1 MKKIT
6 PITSSN
12 LSAYAKKEWKILLLV
27 TVSGLLFDGL
37 MWSGSVLMGNLVDA
51 VASRQTQAVIIKAAA
66 VYISVILFLQLMRII
81 KRYSVRIFANR
92 MSATM
97 RLMIYNSIL
106 HASPSEIQKK
116 KTGDWMSRA
125 VSDVDIAVEGVRK
138 VITEVFDTGVLMTG
152 YFVTMLIYDPKVAI
166 LSCLGIPVAMFAA
179 QRMKKTVSDQN
190 RKARRQA
197 SRVTD
202 DTYEQASHMLL
213 YRINGISTTQNSSYS
228 EQLQILEKEQARSDM
243 LDTSL
248 QPVYNAIAML
258 GAVAVFV
265 LGASNVY
272 TSVWTIGRFSAFL
285 SMFIAFA
292 TKASK
297 AAKLFNTY
305 QKANVSW
312 KRIEGTMQE
321 YLPFENACACCHSA
335 ESLTVRDLSFTYPE
349 TSQKQIDGF
358 NLQAHAGEIIG
369 VTGPVACGKSTLAAA
384 LLCSEGSNGTILI
397 DEEPA
402 QPCAICYMGHDSM
415 LLNDTIE
422 NNIRLSDTGDVNE
435 AIDDVDFRQDLLNM
449 DKGLQTEAGS
459 AGIRLS
465 GGQQQRVALARTL
478 YHKTGVMILDDPFAS
493 LDKKTEK
500 NIYENLRRHYS
511 DQIIILI
518 SHRLNIF
525 PKLDKVILMKDGSTF
540 ITGTHEQLMKDP
552 QYSRLFKL
560 QEEGSNE

>member
-1 MKKIT
+1 MKKVT
-6 PITSSN
+6 PIASSK

-51 VASRQTQAVIIKAAA
+51 VASMQTQVLVIRAAA
-66 VYISVILFLQLMRII
+66 IYISVILFLQLMRII

-106 HASPSEIQKK
+106 HASPLEIQKK

-138 VITEVFDTGVLMTG
+138 VITEIFDTGVLMTG
-152 YFVTMLIYDPKVAI
+152 YFVTMLFYDPMVAV

-197 SRVTD
+197 AVVTD

-213 YRINGISTTQNSSYS
+213 YRINGISTHQNSNYS
-228 EQLQILEKEQARSDM
+228 KQLQILEKEQARSDM

-258 GAVAVFV
+258 GAIAVFT
-265 LGASNVY
+265 LGAANVY
-272 TSVWTIGRFSAFL
+272 NSVWTIGRFSAFL

-321 YLPFENACACCHSA
+321 YLPFENACGCISTAK
-335 ESLTVRDLSFTYPE
+335 SLCVRDLSFTYPG
-349 TSQKQIDGF
+349 TQQKQIEGF
-358 NLQAHAGEIIG
+358 SLDAHAGEIIG
-369 VTGPVACGKSTLAAA
+369 ITGPVACGKSTLAAA
-384 LLCSEGSNGTILI
+384 LMSNEGSKGSILI
-397 DEEPA
+397 DGEPA

-422 NNIRLSDTGDVNE
+422 NNIRLSDTGDVNPVV
-435 AIDDVDFRQDLLNM
+435 DDVDFRQDLAAM
-449 DKGLQTEAGS
+449 DKGLQTDAGS

-493 LDKKTEK
+493 LDKNTEK
-500 NIYENLRRHYS
+500 NVYDNLRRHYS

-525 PKLDKVILMKDGSTF
+525 PLLDRVILMKDGNTF
-540 ITGTHEQLMKDP
+540 VSGTHEQLMSDP
-552 QYSRLFKL
+552 QYSRLFTL
-560 QEEGSNE
+560 QEENSNG

>member
-1 MKKIT
+1 
-6 PITSSN
+6 
-12 LSAYAKKEWKILLLV
+12 
-27 TVSGLLFDGL
+27 
-37 MWSGSVLMGNLVDA
+37 
-51 VASRQTQAVIIKAAA
+51 
-66 VYISVILFLQLMRII
+66 
-81 KRYSVRIFANR
+81 
-92 MSATM
+92 
-97 RLMIYNSIL
+97 
-106 HASPSEIQKK
+106 
-116 KTGDWMSRA
+116 
-125 VSDVDIAVEGVRK
+125 
-138 VITEVFDTGVLMTG
+138 
-152 YFVTMLIYDPKVAI
+152 
-166 LSCLGIPVAMFAA
+166 
-179 QRMKKTVSDQN
+179 
-190 RKARRQA
+190 
-197 SRVTD
+197 
-202 DTYEQASHMLL
+202 
-213 YRINGISTTQNSSYS
+213 
-228 EQLQILEKEQARSDM
+228 
-243 LDTSL
+243 
-248 QPVYNAIAML
+248 
-258 GAVAVFV
+258 
-265 LGASNVY
+265 
-272 TSVWTIGRFSAFL
+272 
-285 SMFIAFA
+285 
-292 TKASK
+292 
-297 AAKLFNTY
+297 
-305 QKANVSW
+305 
-312 KRIEGTMQE
+312 MQE

-449 DKGLQTEAGS
+449 DKELQTEAGS